1 MTRTNSDSATTSVLS
16 QAGIPNGEVTIT
28 RIFDAPRDLV
38 FRVWTDP
45 RHVARWWG
53 PTWFTNP
60 LCEMDV
66 RPGGAI
72 LIHMADPDGVV
83 YPMKGMFREIVEP
96 ERLVFTSS
104 AFHDEDGTP
113 LFEAVNTITFEEEGS
128 KTKVTVQAVIINA
141 KPGAEGPL
149 SGMEEGWNQSFG
161 KLADLLA
168 EIRA

>member
-1 MTRTNSDSATTSVLS
+1 
-16 QAGIPNGEVTIT
+16 
-28 RIFDAPRDLV
+28 
-38 FRVWTDP
+38 
-45 RHVARWWG
+45 
-53 PTWFTNP
+53 
-60 LCEMDV
+60 MDV

-83 YPMKGMFREIVEP
+83 YPMKGMFREVVEP

-113 LFEAVNTITFEEEGS
+113 LFEAVNTITFEEEDS

-149 SGMEEGWNQSFG
+149 SGIVEGWNQSFG